1 MQDQN
6 SSGLTYVVSEKSS
19 FLVISFTGP
28 LIWGNENVVKK
39 CQDEIAQRRCDRI
52 VLDLRNVGA
61 VNVAAIPEFV
71 KLQASAR
78 QKGRLRLCGLRNDVG
93 RLLLEKGA
101 VREQELREDL
111 KTALKSL
118 GPAEAP

>member
-61 VNVAAIPEFV
+61 VNLAAIPEFV

-101 VREQELREDL
+101 VREQELKEDL
-111 KTALKSL
+111 KAALESL